1 MGVIPP
7 ICRSKPCLLIS
18 QQAGW
23 APRLGQGC
31 PGVAGTALCHIIHPV
46 KRWCIGR
53 IGLAELTLSK
63 PCPSRGACK
72 NGAFDFDRQRA
83 VSATGKAMRLKL
95 CTNSR

>member
-46 KRWCIGR
+46 KRWRIGR
-53 IGLAELTLSK
+53 IGLAERQLSR
-63 PCPSRGACK
+63 PCPSRGAL
-72 NGAFDFDRQRA
+72 DRQRA